1 MFPGYEVRRTGI
13 AMNADG
19 IREEF
24 TYRRARV
31 ITEKESADL
40 LIRAVAE
47 VAAQLSEL
55 VAEVRDIKADMQRA
69 DEQLFGVNKP

>member
-1 MFPGYEVRRTGI
+1 
-13 AMNADG
+13 MNADG

>member
-1 MFPGYEVRRTGI
+1 
-13 AMNADG
+13 MNADG

-69 DEQLFGVNKP
+69 DEQVFGVRKR

>member
-1 MFPGYEVRRTGI
+1 
-13 AMNADG
+13 MNADG

-24 TYRRARV
+24 FYRRARV
-31 ITEKESADL
+31 MTEKESADL